1 MNMPMKAIIKKDL
14 KNILSDKRMFSA
26 ILMVPLIMT
35 VVLPAIFMVAV
46 YFGSDDPDLQQM
58 LALLPQHTAG
68 YDIRPA
74 ASAMIFN
81 NIMPILF
88 FIIPVMTASVM
99 AASSFVGE
107 KEKHTLETLLYCPL
121 PVRQIFQAKIAASFF
136 LSMLVSLISFTA
148 MALVLETI
156 SYILMG
162 ILLMPGLNW
171 LVAMLIISP
180 AISLIAI
187 TLIVRGSAKAK
198 SVEESQQRAVF
209 IVIPVILLMAACRF
223 HAHQPA
229 CHAHYRLAVR
239 SFGWTVP
246 EIYPCFLALTSSM
259 ASLPVICSISTL
271 MMIACE
277 ASLAITSSNLS
288 ISAEQNFSQNLSRA
302 ISFSCWS
309 WTITALPKT
318 WALRKYVVNS
328 LEITSSLSMNENETF
343 GHFLMA
349 STLCPSLAE

>member
-1 MNMPMKAIIKKDL
+1 MKRYILPLLPETVLKRRWIYEHADESNNKKDL

-121 PVRQIFQAKIAASFF
+121 SVRQIFQAKIAASFF
-136 LSMLVSLISFTA
+136 LSMLVSLISFAA

-171 LVAMLIISP
+171 LVTMFIISP

-209 IVIPVILLMAACRF
+209 IVIPVILLMAG
-223 HAHQPA
+223 Q
-229 CHAHYRLAVR
+229 LAGFMLISPPVMLII
-239 SFGWTVP
+239 GLL
-246 EIYPCFLALTSSM
+246 CALLAGLLLKFTPV
-259 ASLPVICSISTL
+259 SLP
-271 MMIACE
+271 
-277 ASLAITSSNLS
+277 
-288 ISAEQNFSQNLSRA
+288 
-302 ISFSCWS
+302 
-309 WTITALPKT
+309 
-318 WALRKYVVNS
+318 
-328 LEITSSLSMNENETF
+328 
-343 GHFLMA
+343 
-349 STLCPSLAE
+349 

>member
-58 LALLPQHTAG
+58 LALLPKHTAG

-99 AASSFVGE
+99 AASSLVGE

-136 LSMLVSLISFTA
+136 LSMLVSLISFAA

-171 LVAMLIISP
+171 MVTMFIISP

-209 IVIPVILLMAACRF
+209 IVIPVILLMAG
-223 HAHQPA
+223 Q
-229 CHAHYRLAVR
+229 LAGFMLISPPVMLII
-239 SFGWTVP
+239 GLL
-246 EIYPCFLALTSSM
+246 CALLAGLLLKFTPV
-259 ASLPVICSISTL
+259 SLP
-271 MMIACE
+271 
-277 ASLAITSSNLS
+277 
-288 ISAEQNFSQNLSRA
+288 
-302 ISFSCWS
+302 
-309 WTITALPKT
+309 
-318 WALRKYVVNS
+318 
-328 LEITSSLSMNENETF
+328 
-343 GHFLMA
+343 
-349 STLCPSLAE
+349 